1 MKNMLTLLKKAIL
14 VLASVLPNLLLFSCS
29 EAEDGQEIDQPL
41 EAQSGFLIGEVRDS
55 AGKPLQ
61 GVRILVDHSIFFNS
75 NISTYTDAHGRYKVA
90 VPRGSW
96 YAFATHQVSYGGENF
111 AFYLH
116 PEDAGGFGEEGGVR
130 NFTWKLS
137 GTMPQPL
144 SGNYGALVTLDHFP
158 GVYIEVNEIDFAF
171 TPLGP
176 LVDGSTGKKLVLRT
190 NDSHTLKGIP
200 LGRYRLT
207 ASYQGRPLTFR
218 TWNSEDE
225 FATSYEVNFKS
236 QIPGQC
242 DNCLKLEY
250 YWE

>member
-1 MKNMLTLLKKAIL
+1 MKRNRSFLRRIGTLPTALLSI
-14 VLASVLPNLLLFSCS
+14 LLFSCT
-29 EAEDGQEIDQPL
+29 EAEDGQEIEQPL
-41 EAQSGFLIGEVRDS
+41 EAQSGYLIGEVRDS

-75 NISTYTDAHGRYKVA
+75 NITTSTDAHGRYKVA

-96 YAFATHQVSYGGENF
+96 YAFAMHQVSYGGENF
-111 AFYLH
+111 TFYLH
-116 PEDAGGFGEEGGVR
+116 PEDERGFGEEGGVR

-137 GTMPQPL
+137 GTRPQPL
-144 SGNYGALVTLDHFP
+144 SGNYGALVTLDNFP
-158 GVYIEVNEIDFAF
+158 GVYIQVNEIDFAF

-176 LVDGSTGKKLVLRT
+176 LVDGSTGKTLVLRT
-190 NDSHTLKGIP
+190 NDSYTLTGIP

-207 ASYQGRPLTFR
+207 ASYHGRPLEFR
-218 TWNSEDE
+218 RWNSEDE
-225 FATSYEVNFKS
+225 FATSFEVNFKS

-250 YWE
+250 YWQ